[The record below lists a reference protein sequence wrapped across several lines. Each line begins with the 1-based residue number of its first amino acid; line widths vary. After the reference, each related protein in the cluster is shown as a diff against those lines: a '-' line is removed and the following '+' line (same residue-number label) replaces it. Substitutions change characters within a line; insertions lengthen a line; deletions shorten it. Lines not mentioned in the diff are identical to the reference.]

1 LLRSSSHT
9 NTDIE
14 SSREN
19 FGDCMSHPLTATRRI
34 YAPTLPQEDTYVEFY
49 TNRYRLMDG
58 RDRTLV

>member
-1 LLRSSSHT
+1 
-9 NTDIE
+9 
-14 SSREN
+14 
-19 FGDCMSHPLTATRRI
+19 MSQLLTATRRI